1 MAARMRNYL
10 INHSLNTHEVNLKEE
25 ELFLRRL
32 NDELRA
38 DIDSYHKLE
47 TVKTSI
53 FFICHWS
60 KKFKQR
66 VARDLVKVLYPPQE
80 TLTQVH
86 GREKLFILVSGKLDL
101 GISM

>member
-1 MAARMRNYL
+1 M
-10 INHSLNTHEVNLKEE
+10 NLEE
-25 ELFLRRL
+25 EDLFLRKL
-32 NDELRA
+32 NDDLRA

-47 TVKTSI
+47 TVKNSI

-66 VARDLVKVLYPPQE
+66 VAINLIKVLYSPQE

-86 GREKLFILVSGKLDL
+86 GKEKIFILVSGKIDL
-101 GISM
+101 GINM